1 MMNGNG
7 LIEGAAF
14 VVAIQSA
21 LVCLLNAFHANRS
34 NRYLGALLLVFLG
47 SAKYYLFSY
56 MGHGAAYRF
65 LESFSTAQFYGPVFY
80 LFLLSVIGEDNRR
93 KAIAHLALPV
103 GLMLLSFL
111 RSYWGVWGEESYLKV
126 VTAVEYGMILF
137 YFWLCLHL
145 FRKGRFQQVKVRRRY
160 RLFFGIVYGYLIY
173 NFTDLLVMIFWPA
186 FWQSL
191 MPGFFYLDMLLYLL
205 CFCFLILFGLTEL
218 NWVRKLVAPASVHF
232 SGGAS
237 LPALEE
243 LGRRLDRLFEEERVH
258 TDPDLSLGELA
269 ARLGASSASVS
280 EYLKSRRNTSF
291 YELLND
297 YRVMEFKL
305 KLADPEYQHLNLLGL
320 AYESG
325 FGSKATFNRAF
336 KRVEGMTP
344 GEFRRRWTVGGGK
357 YIKHRK

>member
-7 LIEGAAF
+7 LSEGAAF
-14 VVAIQSA
+14 VVAVQTVV
-21 LVCLLNAFHANRS
+21 VCLLNVFNANRS
-34 NRYLGALLLVFLG
+34 NRYLGALVLVFLG
-47 SAKYYLFSY
+47 STKYYLFSY
-56 MGHGAAYRF
+56 LGYGAVYRI

-93 KAIAHLALPV
+93 KAIAHLVLPV

-111 RSYWGVWGEESYLKV
+111 RTCWGVWAGDSFLKV

-137 YFWLCLHL
+137 YFWLCLRL
-145 FRKGRFQQVKVRRRY
+145 FRDGRFRQVKVWQRY
-160 RLFFGIVYGYLIY
+160 RLFFDIVYGYLLY
-173 NFTDLLVMIFWPA
+173 NFTDLLIMIFWPA

-218 NWVRKLVAPASVHF
+218 NWVRKLVVPASVHF

-243 LGRRLDRLFEEERVH
+243 LGRRLDRLFEEDGLH
-258 TDPDLSLGELA
+258 TDPELSLGGLA
-269 ARLGASSASVS
+269 GRLGVSPVVVS
-280 EYLKSRRNTSF
+280 EYLKSQRNTSF
-291 YELLND
+291 YELLNHH
-297 YRVMEFKL
+297 RVQEFKR
-305 KLADPEYQHLNLLGL
+305 KLTDPDYQHLNLLGL
-320 AYESG
+320 AYEAG

-336 KRVEGMTP
+336 KKVEGITP
-344 GEFRRRWTVGGGK
+344 GEFRKKMGRGGDGE
-357 YIKHRK
+357 RE

>member
-1 MMNGNG
+1 MIEGNG

-14 VVAIQSA
+14 VVAVQTAVVS
-21 LVCLLNAFHANRS
+21 LLNGLSANRS

-47 SAKYYLFSY
+47 STKYYLFSY
-56 MGHGAAYRF
+56 LGYGAVYRF
-65 LESFSTAQFYGPVFY
+65 LESFSSAQFYGPVFY
-80 LFLLSVIGEDNRR
+80 LFLLSVIREDGRR
-93 KAIAHLALPV
+93 KAVGHLALPL
-103 GLMLLSFL
+103 GLMLFSFI
-111 RSYWGVWGEESYLKV
+111 RSYWGIWSGESYLKV

-137 YFWLCLHL
+137 YFRLCLQL
-145 FRKGRFQQVKVRRRY
+145 FREGRFQQVKVRQRY
-160 RLFFGIVYGYLIY
+160 RLFFVIVYGYLVY
-173 NFTDLLVMIFWPA
+173 NFTDLLIMIFWPA

-218 NWVRKLVAPASVHF
+218 NWVRRLVAPASVHF

-243 LGRRLDRLFEEERVH
+243 LGRRLDRLFEEERAH

-269 ARLGASSASVS
+269 ARLGVSSVAVS

-291 YELLND
+291 YEMLND
-297 YRVMEFKL
+297 YRVREFKH

-320 AYESG
+320 AYEAG

-336 KRVEGMTP
+336 KKVEGMTP
-344 GEFRRRWTVGGGK
+344 GEYRRRGV
-357 YIKHRK
+357 